1 MSNDLFS
8 MKDVDGLDFEN
19 AYQRLQALIAN
30 LCKEHTYLLES
41 NEIDPDD
48 KEIFLHLKAGNGN
61 QSETTPGICHID
73 ANDAQVLQKKSH
85 FSVR

>member
-1 MSNDLFS
+1 MNQCPTIFFS

-19 AYQRLQALIAN
+19 AYQKTAGVIAN

-48 KEIFLHLKAGNGN
+48 KEIFLHFKK
-61 QSETTPGICHID
+61 QEMGIR
-73 ANDAQVLQKKSH
+73 
-85 FSVR
+85 VRQPWHLPH